1 MNNQT
6 KNNNLNH
13 LIDPTFSKLNRLFV
27 LSFKNEE
34 DKTIT
39 NAVTKSFSEYFTP
52 SVEIKDFNVLINEKS
67 FFDTSIKHKE
77 ESYEQIIEMGRNND
91 YTTSNLLDYE
101 YFLKHYRLIA
111 IDLSKQIQLE
121 NSDLKQKLI
130 SLKDLEGMKE
140 QQCFS
145 SLENQKKQILTL
157 HEILQPLFD
166 Y

>member
-1 MNNQT
+1 MTNQT
-6 KNNNLNH
+6 KSNNLNY

-130 SLKDLEGMKE
+130 SLKDLKGMKE
-140 QQCFS
+140 QQYFS
-145 SLENQKKQILTL
+145 SLENQKKQVLTL

>member
-6 KNNNLNH
+6 KNNNLNY

-145 SLENQKKQILTL
+145 SLGNQKKQILTL

>member
-1 MNNQT
+1 MTNQT
-6 KNNNLNH
+6 KSNNLNY

-130 SLKDLEGMKE
+130 SLKDLKGMKE